1 MQKTIAQ
8 FRRVGIL
15 GLISSL
21 TLAAGAA
28 QANPI
33 LEKSGAL
40 EPMRDEYS
48 FTGEAGDTVTIQLE
62 SLEFDTILRLLDPSG
77 AELEANDDYNG
88 SLNSTIVITLPESGE
103 YTAVAGSFSGQGG
116 AYDLLVRAATDY
128 EQVYDRAVDFMTS
141 EDYGQAI
148 EAYTAAIA
156 LDAEDPNA
164 YLGRADAYW
173 GEAYLSLGEDFEGPN
188 SLPEEARTAIVADY
202 ETAADIFEAEGN
214 VDYAFSLREQANY
227 VRTGEYSESQAPL

>member
-1 MQKTIAQ
+1 MTTFITQI
-8 FRRVGIL
+8 RRFGL
-15 GLISSL
+15 LSLISSL

-48 FTGEAGDTVTIQLE
+48 FTAEAGETLTIELE
-62 SLEFDTILRLLDPSG
+62 SPDFDTILSLLDPSG
-77 AELEANDDYNG
+77 AELEVNDDYNG
-88 SLNSTIVITLPESGE
+88 TLNSAIVITIPESGE

-116 AYDLLVRAATDY
+116 AYDLVVRAATDY
-128 EQVYDRAVDFMTS
+128 ERVYDRALEYMVS
-141 EDYGQAI
+141 EDYDQAI

-156 LDAEDPNA
+156 LDDSNPNA

-173 GEAYLSLGEDFEGPN
+173 GEAYLSLGEDFNGPD
-188 SLPEEARTAIVADY
+188 SLPETARAAIVGDY
-202 ETAADIFEAEGN
+202 ETAAAIFEAEGN
-214 VDYAFSLREQANY
+214 TDYAFSLREQAQY
-227 VRTGEYSESQAPL
+227 VRTGEYSDPFAE